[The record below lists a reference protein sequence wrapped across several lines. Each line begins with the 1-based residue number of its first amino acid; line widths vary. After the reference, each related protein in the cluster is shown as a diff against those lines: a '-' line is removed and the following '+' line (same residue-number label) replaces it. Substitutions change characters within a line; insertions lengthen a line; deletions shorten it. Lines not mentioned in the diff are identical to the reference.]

1 MDSDG
6 YSEGSFSS
14 SNNEIDKFLH
24 DSLDNIMDMY
34 DDFKCRFAYNPYFL
48 GHLRGTDLTD
58 FFIDVLF
65 AQEDTENILTKKD
78 YTLFY
83 TFHEEY
89 QNELNTSFAIVD
101 NFLSKYKYSLSPS
114 SWAVFCLQFSIINSK
129 SL

>member
-1 MDSDG
+1 MESDS
-6 YSEGSFSS
+6 YSEGSYSS

-65 AQEDTENILTKKD
+65 IQEDTENIITKKD

-83 TFHEEY
+83 TFYEEY
-89 QNELNTSFAIVD
+89 QSELSTSFAIVD
-101 NFLSKYKYSLSPS
+101 NFLSKYKYNLSPS
-114 SWAVFCLQFSIINSK
+114 LWAVFCLQFSITNY
-129 SL
+129 